1 VRRICLCCPCAR
13 RYGKILTG
21 RLNEL
26 NLDTRLLN
34 ELNPDTRS
42 PARQPDSQG
51 AESAQKA
58 ARKENVL
65 KERAC
70 AKVAEPTTPST
81 GALEPTVRHISLDS
95 VIFLLF
101 FPGCLLCAPMTST
114 PTANTG
120 ARGQSEVDDAC
131 VLPEASPSE
140 PLQRHATIR
149 HIPAKLEGKSALKPM
164 LQVW

>member
-1 VRRICLCCPCAR
+1 MV
-13 RYGKILTG
+13 

-26 NLDTRLLN
+26 NLDTRLLD

-42 PARQPDSQG
+42 PSRQPESQG
-51 AESAQKA
+51 AESAHRA
-58 ARKENVL
+58 ARKELVL

-70 AKVAEPTTPST
+70 AKVAEPTAQTT
-81 GALEPTVRHISLDS
+81 GALEPTVLHISLDS
-95 VIFLLF
+95 VIFRRC
-101 FPGCLLCAPMTST
+101 FPGRLLCAPTTST

-120 ARGQSEVDDAC
+120 ADGQSEVDDAC
-131 VLPEASPSE
+131 VLPEVSPSE

-149 HIPAKLEGKSALKPM
+149 HIPAKLEIRSALKPT